1 MSKLVTEIDR
11 PL

>member
-1 MSKLVTEIDR
+1 MSKHDTEIDR

>member
-1 MSKLVTEIDR
+1 MSKHVTEIDR